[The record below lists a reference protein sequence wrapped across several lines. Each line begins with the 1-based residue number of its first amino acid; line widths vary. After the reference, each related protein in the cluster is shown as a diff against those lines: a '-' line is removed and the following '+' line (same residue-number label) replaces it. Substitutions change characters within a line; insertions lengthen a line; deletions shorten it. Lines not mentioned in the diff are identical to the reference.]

1 MTVTTDTA
9 SITHSADGLTT
20 EFPVSFYFLNESD
33 LLVDLISSAGAL
45 THLVLGSNYTVGG
58 AGNQDGGS
66 VTTLATY
73 AAGSTLRIYRNV
85 DATQLTEYQQNDA
98 FPAKTTEKALDKLTM
113 LIQQAIAATLN
124 SLRFPLAEYGTDG
137 TLPSKGQR
145 AGQIL
150 GFNDQGNVTM
160 IPLPASVG
168 AGDLRN
174 ESWTNGVDFVAGTS
188 NSVQLSRAYGT
199 KANLGTVVM
208 AGVGQDPAS
217 YDLYG
222 NTLVFDDKIP
232 LGVKR
237 IWCVGGTTLSVYT
250 PPDDVIKDALMYVN
264 TSGQS
269 IPNNTQT
276 RVTAWTNRFDR
287 LQKNFDGPSGTFVAP
302 VGGFY
307 RVSAAIEFKAAMP
320 VNTLCS
326 ALLVM
331 NGNEPSAST
340 VAAGERFVQS
350 ASASAHQVQVSAIVQ
365 LDTGAYLN
373 LAAFQNSGAAV
384 ALSTDAALNSFAV
397 DRIV

>member
-9 SITHSADGLTT
+9 SITHSTDGSTT

-66 VTTLATY
+66 VTTVATY

-85 DATQLTEYQQNDA
+85 AATQLTEYQQNDA

-168 AGDLRN
+168 AGDLR
-174 ESWTNGVDFVAGTS
+174 TDVFVAGVDFTGGETT
-188 NSVQLSRAYGT
+188 QLTLSRSPGSVDNLRLHFDGAYQGPENI
-199 KANLGTVVM
+199 A
-208 AGVGQDPAS
+208 
-217 YDLYG
+217 
-222 NTLVFDDKIP
+222 TLVGNVVTLKQPIP
-232 LGVKR
+232 AYINRVYAET
-237 IWCVGGTTLSVYT
+237 GTTLSVFVDA
-250 PPDDVIKDALMYVN
+250 DDAVKDALSYLN
-264 TSGQS
+264 ASTQS
-269 IPNNTQT
+269 IPNNVPTVVTGWATQ
-276 RVTAWTNRFDR
+276 FDR
-287 LQKNFDGPSGTFVAP
+287 LGTNFNAAAGVFTCPR
-302 VGGFY
+302 GGFY
-307 RVSAAIEFKAAMP
+307 QVSVSLVFGAAMP
-320 VNTLCS
+320 ENTVTALNLIVN
-326 ALLVM
+326 
-331 NGNEPSAST
+331 N
-340 VAAGERFVQS
+340 
-350 ASASAHQVQVSAIVQ
+350 SAIFLQGSEVSQSSSAAAHRVMATGVVRLATGDSLRVQ
-365 LDTGAYLN
+365 AY
-373 LAAFQNSGAAV
+373 QNSGGAISLTSNPLLNVFAV
-384 ALSTDAALNSFAV
+384 ARV
-397 DRIV
+397 